1 MTESLYDAALAVKKA
16 GGYAYEQNKAYI
28 DEIIASVQSEENEKF
43 IDMTPLLG

>member
-1 MTESLYDAALAVKKA
+1 MVETKA